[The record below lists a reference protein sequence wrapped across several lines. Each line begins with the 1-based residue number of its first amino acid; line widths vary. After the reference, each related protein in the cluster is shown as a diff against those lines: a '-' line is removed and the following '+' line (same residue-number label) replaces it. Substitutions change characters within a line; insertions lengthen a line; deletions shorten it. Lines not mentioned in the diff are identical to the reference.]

1 MNQQVHVRQLSQ
13 PSVTRARGAEA
24 SVSLARLLDNGP
36 IELEL
41 DGVDLLS
48 ASFLDEIV
56 RLLAKRSQIE
66 KVTFVTDDI
75 LTLDKL
81 KRISAVR
88 NARIYARG
96 THDAQR
102 IMLAPRQVASGDSTF
117 SASKVPTSWK

>member
-1 MNQQVHVRQLSQ
+1 MHVRQLAQ

-24 SVSLARLLDNGP
+24 FGSLAKLLENGP
-36 IELEL
+36 VDVKL

-56 RLLAKRSQIE
+56 RLLVAKSQSE

-75 LTLDKL
+75 LTIDKL
-81 KRISAVR
+81 RRISAVR

-96 THDAQR
+96 TQDVER
-102 IMLAPRQVASGDSTF
+102 NVLAPRQVTSGDSTF
-117 SASKVPTSWK
+117 SASKVPTS